1 MIYYKVSSM
10 KKSESLFTVPELARE
25 LKLTERAIRFYEA
38 KGLISP
44 KRLGKTRVF
53 NYKDKARLIIIIRS
67 KKLGFTLNE
76 IKEYLDL
83 YDVDPNHKKQS
94 ELALIKIRNRIRKLK
109 DQSKEIK
116 IILTELKQL
125 ERQIEKDH

>member
-1 MIYYKVSSM
+1 M
-10 KKSESLFTVPELARE
+10 KKSELLFTVPELARE

>member
-1 MIYYKVSSM
+1 M
-10 KKSESLFTVPELARE
+10 KKSELLFTVPELARE
-25 LKLTERAIRFYEA
+25 LELTERAIRFYEA

>member
-1 MIYYKVSSM
+1 M
-10 KKSESLFTVPELARE
+10 KKLELLFTVPELARE
-25 LKLTERAIRFYEA
+25 LELTERAIRFYEA